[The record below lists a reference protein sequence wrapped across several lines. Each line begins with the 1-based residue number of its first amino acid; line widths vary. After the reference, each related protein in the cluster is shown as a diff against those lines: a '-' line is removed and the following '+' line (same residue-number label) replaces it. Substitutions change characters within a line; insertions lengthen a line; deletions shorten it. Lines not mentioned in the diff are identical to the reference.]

1 MSKNNRSGVE
11 CFSSESNLGQLLN
24 GVSVTEGKGLK
35 KRNDGV
41 VQTIKMNNT
50 SSYYDRCGSM
60 QLTATT

>member
-35 KRNDGV
+35 KRNDEV
-41 VQTIKMNNT
+41 
-50 SSYYDRCGSM
+50 
-60 QLTATT
+60 A